1 MKKIVCNYNGVVLA
15 FKAYY
20 IIYKLTHRN
29 FVLWLKH
36 RKKEQY
42 PFTDTQKMLIEKI
55 KNKKS
60 ILIDS
65 FGYLFGKNN
74 ENVISIENKK
84 YKKIFD
90 KIIDS
95 NKKIY
100 TTDNFFSNTM
110 LQIIKRESP
119 TYLVFFYADI
129 LRYKSVEDLAELINY
144 IKKEL
149 QNISLLFFLDM
160 TFIDF
165 NKIKYTNSDVIEML
179 KNKIYLPFSY
189 KKISEFDYFIEIT

>member
-1 MKKIVCNYNGVVLA
+1 MKKIIPNYNSVVLD
-15 FKAYY
+15 FRAYY
-20 IIYKLTHRN
+20 IIYKITHRN
-29 FVLWLKH
+29 FVLWLKY

-42 PFTDTQKMLIEKI
+42 PFTDAQKMIIEKI
-55 KNKKS
+55 ENKKS
-60 ILIDS
+60 IFIDS
-65 FGYLFGKNN
+65 FGYFFVKNN
-74 ENVISIENKK
+74 ENVISFENKK

-90 KIIDS
+90 KILDS

-100 TTDNFFSNTM
+100 TTSDFFSNIM

-129 LRYKSVEDLAELINY
+129 LRYKSVEDLAKFINY
-144 IKKEL
+144 TKKKFK
-149 QNISLLFFLDM
+149 NMILLFFIDI

-165 NKIKYTNSDVIEML
+165 NKIKYSNNDVIEML
-179 KNKIYLPFSY
+179 KNKINALFSY

>member
-1 MKKIVCNYNGVVLA
+1 
-15 FKAYY
+15 
-20 IIYKLTHRN
+20 
-29 FVLWLKH
+29 
-36 RKKEQY
+36 
-42 PFTDTQKMLIEKI
+42 
-55 KNKKS
+55 
-60 ILIDS
+60 
-65 FGYLFGKNN
+65 
-74 ENVISIENKK
+74 
-84 YKKIFD
+84 
-90 KIIDS
+90 
-95 NKKIY
+95 
-100 TTDNFFSNTM
+100 M